1 MKRSSNTSRL
11 FEIIGLT
18 LLSAIVTF
26 AHASRADNKDQA
38 KAHFKEGMAAIK
50 GENYPAALTAFEK
63 SYKLAHKAALLFNIA
78 MCEKAL
84 YRYVDSIT
92 TFRRFLSES
101 GDKIKPEL
109 EAQSEQAVQEMMT
122 LIGTLKLMDAPDDAE
137 VFVDGKS
144 IGKTPFKEGV
154 LLDPGQHSIR
164 VEANG
169 FKPMTTDVTVASGA
183 EIPLRA
189 KLAKVT
195 AWIRVECSTEGA
207 AVKLDGEA
215 VGACPFEGEVEPGMH
230 EVVVAGPDMER
241 FDRQVDVKPGD
252 SVTVSVGEGGAKG
265 EGPEIDSG
273 PSGLKIA
280 GIVATALGVG
290 AAGMGVAFNVKGIK
304 DQEKANEAPA
314 DSPERAKLND
324 DIKMDKTMMIVGY
337 AAAGALVVTG
347 VVLLVIDSKKGDES
361 ETVAVRPAP
370 GGLAITF

>member
-1 MKRSSNTSRL
+1 MKRRSDTSRL

-50 GENYPAALTAFEK
+50 GENYPAALIAFEK

-154 LLDPGQHSIR
+154 LLDPGQH
-164 VEANG
+164 
-169 FKPMTTDVTVASGA
+169 
-183 EIPLRA
+183 
-189 KLAKVT
+189 
-195 AWIRVECSTEGA
+195 
-207 AVKLDGEA
+207 
-215 VGACPFEGEVEPGMH
+215 
-230 EVVVAGPDMER
+230 
-241 FDRQVDVKPGD
+241 
-252 SVTVSVGEGGAKG
+252 
-265 EGPEIDSG
+265 
-273 PSGLKIA
+273 
-280 GIVATALGVG
+280 
-290 AAGMGVAFNVKGIK
+290 
-304 DQEKANEAPA
+304 
-314 DSPERAKLND
+314 
-324 DIKMDKTMMIVGY
+324 
-337 AAAGALVVTG
+337 
-347 VVLLVIDSKKGDES
+347 
-361 ETVAVRPAP
+361 
-370 GGLAITF
+370 

>member
-1 MKRSSNTSRL
+1 MKRSSDTSRL
-11 FEIIGLT
+11 YAVIGLT
-18 LLSAIVTF
+18 LLSVIIMFTSSSMANN
-26 AHASRADNKDQA
+26 RDQA

-63 SYKLAHKAALLFNIA
+63 SYKLAPKAALLFNIA

-92 TFRRFLSES
+92 TFRRFLVES

-144 IGKTPFKEGV
+144 IGKTPFKEGI
-154 LLDPGQHSIR
+154 LIDPGQHSVR
-164 VEANG
+164 VEASG
-169 FKPMTTDVTVASGA
+169 FKPMTTEVTVASGA

-189 KLAKVT
+189 KLIRGKVD
-195 AWIRVECSTEGA
+195 A
-207 AVKLDGEA
+207 
-215 VGACPFEGEVEPGMH
+215 
-230 EVVVAGPDMER
+230 
-241 FDRQVDVKPGD
+241 KPGD
-252 SVTVSVGEGGAKG
+252 SVTVSVGEGGAQG

-304 DQEKANEAPA
+304 DQEKANDAPA
-314 DSPERAKLND
+314 DSPQRAKLND
-324 DIKMDKTMMIVGY
+324 DIEMDKTMMIVGY

-347 VVLLVIDSKKGDES
+347 VVLLVIDAKKGDES
-361 ETVAVRPAP
+361 ETVAVKPAP

>member
-1 MKRSSNTSRL
+1 MNKSSDTSKL
-11 FEIIGLT
+11 FAVIGLT
-18 LLSAIVTF
+18 LLCAIIVF
-26 AHASRADNKDQA
+26 APASRADKKDQA
-38 KAHFKEGMAAIK
+38 KVHFKEGMAAIK

-63 SYKLAHKAALLFNIA
+63 SYKLAPKAALLFNIA

-109 EAQSEQAVQEMMT
+109 KAQSEQAVQEMLT
-122 LIGTLKLMDAPDDAE
+122 LIGTLKLLDAPDEAE

-154 LLDPGQHSIR
+154 LLDPGQHSVR
-164 VEANG
+164 VKANG
-169 FKPMTTDVTVASGA
+169 FKPMTTEVTVASGA

-195 AWIRVECSTEGA
+195 AWIRVECSSKGA
-207 AVKLDGEA
+207 AVELDGEA
-215 VGACPFEGEVEPGMH
+215 VGACPFEGEVKPGVH
-230 EVVVAGPDMER
+230 AVAVAGPDMER
-241 FDRQVDVKPGD
+241 FDRQVDVKSGD

-314 DSPERAKLND
+314 ESTERAKLND
-324 DIKMDKTMMIVGY
+324 DIDMDKTMMIVGY
-337 AAAGALVVTG
+337 AAAGAFIVTG
-347 VVLLVIDSKKGDES
+347 VVLLVVDAKKDGES
-361 ETVAVRPAP
+361 ETMAVKPVP
-370 GGLAITF
+370 GGLAVTF

>member
-1 MKRSSNTSRL
+1 MNKSSDTSKL
-11 FEIIGLT
+11 FAVIGLT
-18 LLSAIVTF
+18 LLCAIIVFASA
-26 AHASRADNKDQA
+26 SGADNKDQA

-63 SYKLAHKAALLFNIA
+63 SYKLAPKAALLFNIA

-109 EAQSEQAVQEMMT
+109 EAQSQQAVQEMMT
-122 LIGTLKLMDAPDDAE
+122 LIGTLKLIDAPDEAE

-154 LLDPGQHSIR
+154 LIDPGQHSVR
-164 VEANG
+164 VEAKG
-169 FKPMTTDVTVASGA
+169 FKPMTTEVTVASGA

-207 AVKLDGEA
+207 VVELDGEA
-215 VGACPFEGEVEPGMH
+215 VGACPFEGEVKPGMH
-230 EVVVAGPDMER
+230 EVVVTAQDAEDFSR
-241 FDRQVDVKPGD
+241 KVDVKSGD
-252 SVTVSVGEGGAKG
+252 SVTVSVGTGDAKG

-280 GIVATALGVG
+280 GIVATALGIG

-314 DSPERAKLND
+314 DSPQRANLND

-347 VVLLVIDSKKGDES
+347 VVLLVVDAKKGDES
-361 ETVAVRPAP
+361 ETVAVKPAP